1 MIEGDSKGGFS
12 IFYPDDGL
20 DTGPL
25 LLQRECDIG
34 PNETVD
40 TIYKSFMYPEGIKA
54 MAEAVDMIGK
64 GEAPCIV
71 QKEEGATYDAYLN
84 KPELCRYYFLV
95 LNTSYGFFP
104 EYCDQANFCKDITLL
119 IPSRS

>member
-84 KPELCRYYFLV
+84 KPELCRYYL
-95 LNTSYGFFP
+95 G
-104 EYCDQANFCKDITLL
+104 
-119 IPSRS
+119 R